1 MQVLRNPCM
10 DPAANAARST
20 VALERAQR
28 KVDAML
34 AEDATDVRK
43 SPPRLYVEGDNG
55 ERIDVTDEVF
65 KRA

>member
-1 MQVLRNPCM
+1 
-10 DPAANAARST
+10 
-20 VALERAQR
+20 
-28 KVDAML
+28 ML